1 MLALLVGRTACGIGA
16 MSGRTAMEND
26 PTQLR
31 RLTALAVNQ
40 LVGCPI
46 DAPVRGR
53 QLREAAV
60 KAGLFTFDTANHCVT
75 CPANHFSR
83 TRLPTGPCNCGAARR
98 AREAADD

>member
-16 MSGRTAMEND
+16 MSREDMEKD
-26 PTQLR
+26 PTPQLR
-31 RLTALAVNQ
+31 KLAALAVNQ

-53 QLREAAV
+53 QLREAAI
-60 KAGLFTFDTANHCVT
+60 KAGLFTLDTLHHSVT

-83 TRLPTGPCNCGAARR
+83 TRLPTGPCNCGA
-98 AREAADD
+98 REAADD